1 MSFVQECVDLSRQ
14 HLIAGFLAEAEMS
27 CRTALATDPV
37 HAEAT
42 HLLGVIALKA
52 NRPVEAS
59 ELFTQAIA
67 LDGENFQ
74 YRNSLGV
81 LLYGCSRFAAAELCF
96 RMAVTLNPDDAVS
109 QNNLGNALRALGRLA
124 EAEARFREAVE
135 LNPHYAE
142 GHNNLGNTLREL
154 GNLEEAEFCFR
165 HSLGLMPD
173 NLDALYNLGTLL
185 LHSGRLDEAG
195 GLFAQ
200 VLAADNSRY
209 EAAICLAQVFQGQ
222 DRTEDAVALLT
233 GVQARSPENQAV
245 QYALQLL
252 RSTQI
257 PDWHIP
263 RLNDHERN
271 DAYETALSRAIRP
284 GDLVLELG
292 AGSALVSMMA
302 ARAGAER
309 VIAAEPLPA
318 LAGVAR
324 ETVALNGYADRVS
337 VVAKRPQD
345 LKLGVDLERPADV
358 LVSNVVNVGMLAPDM
373 LAILDHARRNLAR
386 PGARI
391 IPAAATVWAQL
402 IQADDLRRVSPIR
415 TVSGFDMSRSDQF
428 RSPGYQQIDL
438 AHDVHQTLSEP
449 FPAWFF
455 DFRVS
460 MPDSDL
466 KSLTVQATKAGTVQ
480 GVAFWFDLH
489 MDEEV
494 VYSSRSTARTNH
506 WKQAAYFFG
515 QDFHVAQGQPMLLGT
530 GYDHTQIHF
539 FI

>member
-1 MSFVQECVDLSRQ
+1 MSFVQDCVDLSRQ
-14 HLIAGFLAEAEMS
+14 HLMAGFLAEAEMS
-27 CRTALATDPV
+27 CRTALATEPV

-52 NRPVEAS
+52 NRPIEAND
-59 ELFTQAIA
+59 LFERAIA
-67 LDGENFQ
+67 LNGENFQ
-74 YRNSLGV
+74 YHNSRGV
-81 LLYGCSRFAAAELCF
+81 LLYGCRQFEMAEVCF
-96 RMAVTLNPDDAVS
+96 RTAVTLNPDDAIS

-135 LNPHYAE
+135 INPRYAE
-142 GHNNLGNTLREL
+142 AHNNLGNTLREL
-154 GNLEEAEFCFR
+154 GNLEEAEFCLR
-165 HSLGLMPD
+165 HSLGLLPD

-185 LHSGRLDEAG
+185 LYTGRLEEAG

-200 VLAADNSRY
+200 VLAADSSRY

-233 GVQARSPENQAV
+233 GVQTRLPENQAV

-252 RSTQI
+252 RSTQV
-257 PDWHIP
+257 PAWHIP

-271 DAYETALSRAIRP
+271 DAYEAALLRAIRP

-302 ARAGAER
+302 ARAGAAR
-309 VIAAEPLPA
+309 VIASEPLAA
-318 LAGVAR
+318 LATVAR
-324 ETVALNGYADRVS
+324 ETVALNGYADRVTIVS
-337 VVAKRPQD
+337 KKPQD
-345 LKLGVDLERPADV
+345 LKLGVDLPRPADV
-358 LVSNVVNVGMLAPDM
+358 LVSDIVNVGMLAPDM

-386 PGARI
+386 PGARV

-402 IQADDLRRVSPIR
+402 IQADDLRNVSPIR
-415 TVSGFDMSRSDQF
+415 SVSGFDMSRFDQF
-428 RSPGYQQIDL
+428 RAPGYQQIDL
-438 AHDVHQTLSEP
+438 ATDTHQMLSDP

-466 KSLTVQATKAGTVQ
+466 KSLTIQATKPGLVQ

-494 VYSSRSTARTNH
+494 VYSSRSAARTNH
-506 WKQAAYFFG
+506 WKQAVYFFG
-515 QDFHVAQGQPMLLGT
+515 HDFPVAQGQPMLLGT
-530 GYDHTQIHF
+530 GYDRTQIHF